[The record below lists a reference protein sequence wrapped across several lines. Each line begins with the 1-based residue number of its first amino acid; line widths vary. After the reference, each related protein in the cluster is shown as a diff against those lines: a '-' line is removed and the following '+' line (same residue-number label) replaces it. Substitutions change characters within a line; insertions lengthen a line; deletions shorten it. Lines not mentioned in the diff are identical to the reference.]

1 VPKRRK
7 DEDRLWTDEEWQAV
21 VERSIALIKEAQEKA
36 QTMTYDEFAK
46 WWREHGAV
54 KGGSAYEALLGMR
67 EAMRGWDS
75 KTKRKRRNKRQQ
87 NRSRRTNLLERLSGA
102 TKKKEDAT
110 RKAKAQQKRSATGKA
125 RAWQDKAKTQY

>member
-87 NRSRRTNLLERLSGA
+87 NRSRRTNLLERLKGA
-102 TKKKEDAT
+102 QKKEGAT